1 MRGKT
6 FDYIFFSEYINDC
19 LNVKIT
25 EQKYLLLKLEE
36 EINDIEKQIIELS
49 NLKEKRSKL
58 LQIKEFISKTKKEQH
73 YSKLH
78 SIEEALS
85 ILKNKKVNNT
95 KTFKQLLN
103 WNVIKLID
111 GKVFESDYFID
122 FNNYIKHAE

>member
-6 FDYIFFSEYINDC
+6 FDYIFFSEYIDDC
-19 LNVKIT
+19 LNHKIT
-25 EQKYLLLKLEE
+25 EQTDLLFKLEK
-36 EINDIEKQIIELS
+36 EIKDVEQKIIELS
-49 NLKEKRSKL
+49 LLKEKRSKL
-58 LQIKEFISKTKKEQH
+58 LQIKEFISKPKKEQH

-103 WNVIKLID
+103 WDVIKLID
-111 GKVFESDYFID
+111 DKVFESNYFID
-122 FNNYIKHAE
+122 FNNYIKYAK